1 MSTAASTAPSRRRTV
16 TPRIRSAGDYGVLSV
31 LALLFFAPVY
41 YLIMGSFK
49 PSDKVL
55 AGFAGFLPTDLSF
68 RNYVTVFHS
77 LSSDSTGHF
86 FTFALNSFLISGV
99 IVVAGLVVNSMA
111 AYSFARLN
119 WKGRDRS
126 FLIVVLLVIIP
137 FEAVAVPLL
146 YLLNGTRDTLIV
158 QILPFVANA
167 FSIYLFYTFFLGM
180 SKSIEE
186 AARLDGIGAF
196 GTFVRIVVP
205 NSKPVFATVTILT
218 FLAAWGQFL
227 WPSLTVSDPSVRP
240 LPLEMSVFSGQQPVD
255 WGAVFAFGT
264 LLVLPVLVLFFV
276 FQRFFV
282 QSVAGSAVK
291 G

>member
-1 MSTAASTAPSRRRTV
+1 MALPTTLAAKRRKPITTRL
-16 TPRIRSAGDYGVLSV
+16 RAGSGYISISL

-41 YLIMGSFK
+41 YLIIGSFK
-49 PSDKVL
+49 PSDQVL
-55 AGFAGFLPTDLSF
+55 AGFAGFIPTNLSF
-68 RNYVTVFHS
+68 HNYESVFHS

-86 FTFALNSFLISGV
+86 FVFVVNSFIISAAIV
-99 IVVAGLVVNSMA
+99 IAGLIVNSMA

-119 WKGRDRS
+119 WKGRDRT
-126 FLIVVLLVIIP
+126 FLLVVLLVIIP
-137 FEAVAVPLL
+137 FESVAVPLL
-146 YLLNGTRDTLIV
+146 YMLNGTRDTLLV

-186 AARLDGIGAF
+186 AARLDGVGAF

-227 WPSLTVSDPSVRP
+227 WPSLTVSDPTVRP
-240 LPLEMSVFSGQQPVD
+240 LPLEISVFSAQQPVD

-264 LLVLPVLVLFFV
+264 LLVLPVLILFFV